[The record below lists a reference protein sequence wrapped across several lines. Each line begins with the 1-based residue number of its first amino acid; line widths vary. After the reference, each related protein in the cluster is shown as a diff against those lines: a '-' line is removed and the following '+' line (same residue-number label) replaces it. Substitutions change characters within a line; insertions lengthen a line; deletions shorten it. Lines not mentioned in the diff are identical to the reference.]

1 MIEVLDAISRWAVPI
16 LIAFIPL
23 YGLLRGVNI
32 FEAFIEGAKEGLGLA
47 VRILPFMVAIFVAMG
62 IFREGGA
69 MDVLVGFLHPVLDR
83 FGVPGEVLPLAVIR
97 PFSGGGALGIA
108 AELIRRFG
116 PDSEIG
122 RLASVMQGSTD
133 TTFYILTFYF
143 GSVGIKK
150 TRHALAAGLA
160 GDISGF
166 VASVIAVKW
175 FFGY

>member
-1 MIEVLDAISRWAVPI
+1 
-16 LIAFIPL
+16 
-23 YGLLRGVNI
+23 
-32 FEAFIEGAKEGLGLA
+32 
-47 VRILPFMVAIFVAMG
+47 
-62 IFREGGA
+62 
-69 MDVLVGFLHPVLDR
+69 MDVVVALLHPLLDR
-83 FGVPGEVLPLAVIR
+83 FGVPGEILPLAVIR
-97 PFSGGGALGIA
+97 PFSGGGALGIT

-116 PDSEIG
+116 PDSYIG

-160 GDISGF
+160 GDLVGF
-166 VASVIAVKW
+166 AASVVTVRW